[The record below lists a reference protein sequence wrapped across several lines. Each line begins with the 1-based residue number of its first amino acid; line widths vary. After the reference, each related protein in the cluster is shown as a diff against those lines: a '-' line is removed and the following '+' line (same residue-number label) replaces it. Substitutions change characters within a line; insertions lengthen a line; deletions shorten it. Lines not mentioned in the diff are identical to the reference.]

1 MKRRGYLGDFDE
13 VVLPHLD
20 AAYNLA
26 RWLVRDP
33 TTAEDIVREAFLRT
47 LKDSASL
54 PGGRAR
60 AWVLRIVHDVAYSHI
75 DAQRPGMEIAI
86 NDDSQG
92 RQTGPAE
99 DAGSGMDVPDPGLG
113 PETTLAHKQ
122 DLGQVDKAISAL
134 PVRLRECLVLRELEE
149 LSYKDIA
156 QITDVPIETVMSRL
170 SRAREALPRMA
181 A

>member
-1 MKRRGYLGDFDE
+1 
-13 VVLPHLD
+13 
-20 AAYNLA
+20 
-26 RWLVRDP
+26 
-33 TTAEDIVREAFLRT
+33 
-47 LKDSASL
+47 
-54 PGGRAR
+54 
-60 AWVLRIVHDVAYSHI
+60 
-75 DAQRPGMEIAI
+75 
-86 NDDSQG
+86 
-92 RQTGPAE
+92 
-99 DAGSGMDVPDPGLG
+99 MDVPDPGLG

>member
-1 MKRRGYLGDFDE
+1 MIRRGHLGDFDK

-33 TTAEDIVREAFLRT
+33 AAAEDIVREAFLRT

-54 PGGRAR
+54 HGGRAR
-60 AWVLRIVHDVAYSHI
+60 PWVLRIVHDVAYSHI
-75 DAQRPGMEIAI
+75 NAQGPGMEIAI
-86 NDDSQG
+86 NDQSQG
-92 RQTGPAE
+92 RETGSAE
-99 DAGSGMDVPDPGLG
+99 EAGSGMDVPDPGLG
-113 PETTLAHKQ
+113 PEATPAHKQ
-122 DLGQVDKAISAL
+122 DLGQVDKALSAL

-156 QITDVPIETVMSRL
+156 QITGVPIETVMSRL
-170 SRAREALPRMA
+170 SCARQALPRMA